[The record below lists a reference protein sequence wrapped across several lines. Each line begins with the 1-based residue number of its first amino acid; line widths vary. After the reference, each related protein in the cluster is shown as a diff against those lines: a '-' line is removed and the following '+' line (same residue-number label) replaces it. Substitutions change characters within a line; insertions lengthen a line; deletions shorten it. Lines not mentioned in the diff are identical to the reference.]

1 MMTVSELEMLKRL
14 FDQGVYELD
23 RSHKII
29 GKGKDH
35 VRTVE
40 VPAEL
45 FPDVERLLKAKGY
58 NLINRDTAK
67 LDVTGGAV
75 SRMLEGH

>member
-23 RSHKII
+23 RSYKVI
-29 GKGKDH
+29 GKGKNY

-40 VPAEL
+40 VPVEL
-45 FPDVERLLKAKGY
+45 FPDVERLLKEKGY
-58 NLINRDTAK
+58 NLINRDTSK

-75 SRMLEGH
+75 SRMLEG